1 MSTAHAAALICLMRP
16 HHWIKNGFVLV
27 GVLFGH
33 GWTDPNLAWQAA
45 LLFAAFCLVSS
56 AVYVLNDVMDRE
68 ADRRHP
74 RKRSR
79 PVAAGRI
86 APRHALAF
94 ALLLALAGLLLAER
108 VSLAALAFAAG
119 YVALNA
125 GYSAGLRE
133 VAILDVFIIAGG
145 FMLRILAGTVG
156 LGIAPSQ
163 WLLLCG
169 LMLTVFLGFAKR
181 RAELGA
187 AWGAGSAIEKAGLG
201 TFDRSAEDWAAQDNM
216 AARGALAGYTPALLD
231 RMIWLS
237 AGGTLLTYALYTVDN
252 VTILTH
258 GTDKLVY
265 TVPFVVYG
273 LFRYLYVLYRRGG
286 GADPA
291 LEVPSDAHLL
301 VVAAGWLVL
310 VLLLIA

>member
-1 MSTAHAAALICLMRP
+1 MRP
-16 HHWIKNGFVLV
+16 HHWVKNGFVLV

-33 GWTDPNLAWQAA
+33 GLNDANLVMNAV

-56 AVYVLNDVMDRE
+56 AVYALNDVMDRE

-74 RKRSR
+74 RKRDR
-79 PVAAGRI
+79 PVAAGLV
-86 APRHALAF
+86 APRPALAL
-94 ALLLALAGLLLAER
+94 ALLLALAGLFLAQR
-108 VSLAALAFAAG
+108 ISLSALGFAVV

-133 VAILDVFIIAGG
+133 VAILDVFIIAAG

-169 LMLTVFLGFAKR
+169 VMMTVFLGFAKR

-187 AWGAGSAIEKAGLG
+187 ASARRSPAAAHGEPKA
-201 TFDRSAEDWAAQDNM
+201 TARSEEHIAARSA
-216 AARGALAGYTPALLD
+216 LADYTPELLD

-237 AGGTLLTYALYTVDN
+237 AGGTLVTYAFYTVDD

-265 TVPFVVYG
+265 TVPFVLYG

-291 LEVPSDAHLL
+291 VELLRDPHLL
-301 VVAAGWLVL
+301 AAVAGWLASI
-310 VLLLIA
+310 LLLIAG

>member
-1 MSTAHAAALICLMRP
+1 MTRTGALIRLMRP
-16 HHWIKNGFVLV
+16 HHWLKNGFVLM

-33 GWTDPNLAWQAA
+33 GWTDAKLVMHAA

-56 AVYVLNDVMDRE
+56 AVYALNDVMDRE

-74 RKRSR
+74 RKRER
-79 PVAAGRI
+79 PVAAGKVSARK
-86 APRHALAF
+86 ALGL
-94 ALLLALAGLLLAER
+94 ALVLVLAGLFLAER
-108 VSLAALAFAAG
+108 VSFPALGFAVA

-133 VAILDVFIIAGG
+133 VAILDVFIIAAG

-156 LGIAPSQ
+156 LGIAPSH

-169 LMLTVFLGFAKR
+169 LMMTVFLGFSKR
-181 RAELGA
+181 RAELGPARTPRGA
-187 AWGAGSAIEKAGLG
+187 ATALDAPKAM
-201 TFDRSAEDWAAQDNM
+201 DRSEEHV
-216 AARGALAGYTPALLD
+216 AARSTWSDYTPALLE
-231 RMIWLS
+231 RMIWLA
-237 AGGTLLTYALYTVDN
+237 AGGTLVTYALYTVDN

-258 GTDKLVY
+258 GTDKLAY
-265 TVPFVVYG
+265 TVPFVLYG

-291 LEVPSDAHLL
+291 VEVLRDPHLL
-301 VVAAGWLVL
+301 AAVAGWLAT
-310 VLLLIA
+310 VLLLIAG

>member
-1 MSTAHAAALICLMRP
+1 MRP
-16 HHWIKNGFVLV
+16 HHWVKNGFVLV

-33 GWTDPNLAWQAA
+33 GWTDAKLVMQAA

-56 AVYVLNDVMDRE
+56 AVYALNDVMDRE

-74 RKRSR
+74 KKRER
-79 PVAAGRI
+79 PVAAGRVSPSK
-86 APRHALAF
+86 ALGFALA
-94 ALLLALAGLLLAER
+94 LALAGLFLASR
-108 VSLAALAFAAG
+108 VSLPALGFAVA
-119 YVALNA
+119 YMALNA

-133 VAILDVFIIAGG
+133 VAILDVFIIAAG

-156 LGIAPSQ
+156 LGIAPSH

-169 LMLTVFLGFAKR
+169 LMVTVFLGFAKR

-187 AWGAGSAIEKAGLG
+187 GRTPRGETSAHWESKAM
-201 TFDRSAEDWAAQDNM
+201 DRNEEHVAARSA
-216 AARGALAGYTPALLD
+216 LANYTPALLD
-231 RMIWLS
+231 HMIWLS
-237 AGGTLLTYALYTVDN
+237 AGGTLVTYALYTVDN

-258 GTDKLVY
+258 GTDKLAY
-265 TVPFVVYG
+265 TVAFVLYG

-291 LEVPSDAHLL
+291 VEVLRDPHLL
-301 VVAAGWLVL
+301 AAVTGWLATAL
-310 VLLLIA
+310 MLIAG

>member
-1 MSTAHAAALICLMRP
+1 MRP
-16 HHWIKNGFVLV
+16 RHWIKNGFVLV

-33 GWTDPNLAWQAA
+33 GWTDAKLVMHAA

-56 AVYVLNDVMDRE
+56 AVYALNDVMDRE

-74 RKRSR
+74 RKRGR
-79 PVAAGRI
+79 PVAAGEVS
-86 APRHALAF
+86 PKNALAF
-94 ALLLALAGLLLAER
+94 ALVLALAGLFLAER
-108 VSLAALAFAAG
+108 VSFPALGFAVA

-133 VAILDVFIIAGG
+133 IAILDVFIIAAG
-145 FMLRILAGTVG
+145 FMIRILAGTVG

-169 LMLTVFLGFAKR
+169 VMVTVFLGFAKR

-187 AWGAGSAIEKAGLG
+187 ARARGGATLAESGEHIAA
-201 TFDRSAEDWAAQDNM
+201 RSA
-216 AARGALAGYTPALLD
+216 LANYTPALLD

-237 AGGTLLTYALYTVDN
+237 ASGTLVTYALYTVDN
-252 VTILTH
+252 VTVLTH

-265 TVPFVVYG
+265 TVPFVLYG

-286 GADPA
+286 GLDPA
-291 LEVPSDAHLL
+291 VEVLRDPHLL
-301 VVAAGWLVL
+301 AAVTGWLATVL
-310 VLLLIA
+310 MLIAG